1 MFLELFCLYSVNV
14 CFFCVYSVNVFQFRC
29 RYVFYV
35 GCHTS
40 KTEHT
45 VTCDYII
52 STFLRCTRRH
62 SWPGESMKRLCGVPR
77 PWTIICFVGSIST
90 ISIVAYVSLLN
101 GCKTLTCPPT
111 LPFLRHY
118 LDNSSSTTL
127 AGVGQAGEAMEKKAS
142 KGFIF
147 ALDFYDQMTG
157 SCMNLLTL
165 QCWASEFDLSVPEP
179 FIARSMFGTSIKT
192 GQEGQR
198 ENAARLSD
206 VFDIDFWQNYTERMN
221 YSHLVSWED
230 FLSSAPRKLIIAAQ
244 LTTGE
249 CETVPKEFKEMVLP
263 FADEYNFAIVRE
275 VCFNFVKTGSVE
287 KSKFKE
293 DLYGEHPPNEVT
305 VLFNRWGGI
314 NGYSG
319 ENRLRISL
327 LDHTCQRDYKYVRDA
342 PRKSASIS
350 NDVQKYVDT
359 YLNGSSTY
367 IAVMIRFEYYFI
379 RHKLVS
385 KSDEEQ
391 ISMVDECIQSVISQW
406 KELSAQH
413 SLQNTLLTMDFGKL
427 GTGSVEG
434 SPWCDTSWMEEKVR
448 GLFSGIYASSSL
460 SLEQWEE
467 SFESVASKKAPGY
480 IAVLQR
486 ELAARAQCLMVAGSR
501 GLSAFH
507 GEAKR
512 LYHEYHSGS
521 AKCVGNGACS

>member
-1 MFLELFCLYSVNV
+1 MIL
-14 CFFCVYSVNVFQFRC
+14 CF
-29 RYVFYV
+29 
-35 GCHTS
+35 
-40 KTEHT
+40 
-45 VTCDYII
+45 I
-52 STFLRCTRRH
+52 
-62 SWPGESMKRLCGVPR
+62 
-77 PWTIICFVGSIST
+77 GSIST
-90 ISIVAYVSLLN
+90 IGIVAYVSLLN
-101 GCKTLTCPPT
+101 GCKTLTCPPQ
-111 LPFLRHY
+111 LPALRHY

-127 AGVGQAGEAMEKKAS
+127 AGVGQAGEAMEKKTS

-147 ALDFYDQMTG
+147 ALDFLDQMTG

-165 QCWASEFDLSVPEP
+165 QCWASELDLSVPEP

-198 ENAARLSD
+198 ENAVKLSD

-221 YSHLVSWED
+221 YSHLVSWEE

-244 LTTGE
+244 LMTGE
-249 CETVPKEFKEMVLP
+249 CETVPKDFKEMVLP
-263 FADEYNFAIVRE
+263 FADEYNFTIVRE

-314 NGYSG
+314 NTGKS
-319 ENRLRISL
+319 ESKNKWRISL
-327 LDHTCQRDYKYVRDA
+327 LNPTCQRDYQYVRDA
-342 PRKSASIS
+342 PRKSAAIS

-367 IAVMIRFEYYFI
+367 IAVMIRFESYFT
-379 RHKLVS
+379 RHKLQS

-406 KELSAQH
+406 KELSTEH
-413 SLQNTLLTMDFGKL
+413 SLQNTLLTVDFGKL
-427 GTGSVEG
+427 GS
-434 SPWCDTSWMEEKVR
+434 SPVQGCPWRDASWMEEKVR
-448 GLFSGIYASSSL
+448 GLFSGIYGSSSL

-512 LYHEYHSGS
+512 LYQEYHSGS